1 MFSTVTTRRL
11 SLKRKV
17 TSWESYSHITYPHNS
32 FPVDLKMWRFSEVR
46 NWESY
51 SNIAY
56 PHNSFRVEL
65 EMWRFSEVGS
75 WESLPK
81 TESHQLGELFSYH
94 LPT

>member
-1 MFSTVTTRRL
+1 ARVFR
-11 SLKRKV
+11 KGKV
-17 TSWESYSHITYPHNS
+17 TSWESYSHITYPHKS
-32 FPVDLKMWRFSEVR
+32 FRVDLKMRRFSEVR

-56 PHNSFRVEL
+56 PHNSFLVEL

-75 WESLPK
+75 WESLPQ
-81 TESHQLGELFSYH
+81 TESHQLGELLSYN

>member
-1 MFSTVTTRRL
+1 
-11 SLKRKV
+11 
-17 TSWESYSHITYPHNS
+17 
-32 FPVDLKMWRFSEVR
+32 MWRFSEVR

-56 PHNSFRVEL
+56 PHNSFPVEL

-75 WESLPK
+75 CESFPK
-81 TESHQLGELFSYH
+81 RESHQLGELLSYN

>member
-1 MFSTVTTRRL
+1 
-11 SLKRKV
+11 
-17 TSWESYSHITYPHNS
+17 
-32 FPVDLKMWRFSEVR
+32 MWRFSEVR

-56 PHNSFRVEL
+56 PHNSFPVEL

-75 WESLPK
+75 WESFPK
-81 TESHQLGELFSYH
+81 TESHQLGELLSYH